1 MAYQRPENYF
11 KPPYSAHTAY
21 LPAQPSSARNDKTH
35 HLPQE
40 AAIPPGTSPVTP
52 PTVRFPVRIKI
63 TLPYFVLALLVAMAG
78 AYIVSRV
85 VLDSIEERFSN
96 QLIEAAKLAAD
107 QMVQEENRLLETW
120 RLLAHTQSLAEA
132 VTLGEA
138 EQLHRLTLPVAVN
151 YQEEAVEILNAE
163 GMSILS
169 LRHPPGGEFEDYMVS
184 QGDQSFAKLSFVQQ
198 VLERQVDEAGDKF
211 AGLARVADQAYLYI
225 AGPIIDERGDLV
237 GVLLVGKS
245 LPTLVQQIKQ
255 ETLAHTSFYDFS
267 GQPMASTLPSLN
279 ENTSALPEPQV
290 EEVLFKPDNTS
301 GLRHLAAGSI
311 NYSEMIGPWQVRNRQ
326 NLGIMGIALAQTS
339 LVHASQFTRLQ
350 IFILVTLTFLLT
362 IVVGV
367 YLANRITHPLLRMMQ
382 ASTEVAQGNLSVQV
396 ESAGNDEVAVLSHAF
411 NQMIAGLREGSL
423 YRDILGRTVSPEIR
437 EELRQA
443 FATGTL
449 QLKGQ
454 GTVATVLISDIRDFT
469 LLSEKEDPATVLDW
483 LNEYFSELVPIIT
496 AHGGVVNGFQ
506 GDALLAFFGILPR
519 PLPPQESADQACR
532 AAIEMLQAIER
543 LNGRRIERGEPPLI
557 TGIGINTG
565 AVTAG
570 GLGSTDRLHYTIIG
584 DTVNTTQRLEDLTRQ
599 LGESGA
605 IVSHYTRL
613 ALRKIG
619 SHHHLEALGAK
630 ILKGKADPLLVYRLY
645 PSGEAITMT
654 ETIS

>member
-1 MAYQRPENYF
+1 MALERSENYLTPQF
-11 KPPYSAHTAY
+11 STHTAQLLAYPPY
-21 LPAQPSSARNDKTH
+21 ARNGKTH
-35 HLPQE
+35 PLPQE
-40 AAIPPGTSPVTP
+40 ADFPLVTSPVTP
-52 PTVRFPVRIKI
+52 PTVKVPVRIKI

-85 VLDSIEERFSN
+85 VLDSIEERFTN
-96 QLIEAAKLAAD
+96 QLIEAGQLATD
-107 QMVQEENRLLETW
+107 QMVQEESRLLETW
-120 RLLAHTQSLAEA
+120 RLLAHTQNLAGA
-132 VTLGEA
+132 ITRGDA

-151 YQEEAVEILNAE
+151 YQEEAIEILNAE
-163 GMSILS
+163 GTAVLS
-169 LRHPPGGEFEDYMVS
+169 LRHPPGGQFEDYRVS
-184 QGDQSFAKLSFVQQ
+184 QGDTSFAGLPFVQQ
-198 VLERQVDEAGDKF
+198 VLQRRVDEAGDKF
-211 AGLARVADQAYLYI
+211 TGLVRVAGQAYLYV
-225 AGPIIDERGDLV
+225 AGPIVNEQGDLA

-255 ETLAHTSFYDFS
+255 ETLGHVTLYNFK
-267 GQPMASTLPSLN
+267 GQLIASTLPSFN
-279 ENTSALPEPQV
+279 EDTPDLEEAQVKAVLVEP
-290 EEVLFKPDNTS
+290 NNAS
-301 GLRHLAAGSI
+301 GLRRLAAGSI
-311 NYSEMIGPWQVRNRQ
+311 NYTEMIGPWQVRAGQ
-326 NLGIMGIALAQTS
+326 KVGLMGIALAQTS

-362 IVVGV
+362 IGVGV
-367 YLANRITHPLLRMMQ
+367 YLANRITHPLLRMVQ
-382 ASTEVAQGNLSVQV
+382 ASTEVAQGNLDVQV

-411 NQMIAGLREGSL
+411 NQMISGLREGSL

-443 FATGTL
+443 FAAGTL

-469 LLSEKEDPATVLDW
+469 VLSEKEDPTTVLNW

-532 AAIEMLQAIER
+532 AALDMLKAIQR
-543 LNGRRIERGEPPLI
+543 LNARRIGRGEPPLI

-565 AVTAG
+565 LVTAG

-584 DTVNTTQRLEDLTRQ
+584 DTVNTTQRIEDLTRQ

-605 IVSHYTRL
+605 IVSQQTKL
-613 ALRKIG
+613 ALRKKN
-619 SHHHLEALGAK
+619 SQHHLEPLGAK
-630 ILKGKADPLLVYRLY
+630 ILKGKSDPLLVYRLY
-645 PSGEAITMT
+645 PAGEAVAMT
-654 ETIS
+654 EAVS